1 MPYSIEDLE
10 QLIAQWAEDRNLI
23 KGSNPIAQLSKTLE
37 ECGELL
43 AALNARETY
52 NPEKLGHDLDEIA
65 KWYSDNACEIQD
77 AYGDILVTL
86 IVGMQQLNFDMQE
99 VLTIAYHEIKDRKG
113 RMENGLF
120 VKEAA

>member
-1 MPYSIEDLE
+1 MPYSIEELE
-10 QLIAQWAEDRNLI
+10 QLIAKWAEDRNLI

-43 AALNARETY
+43 SALNARETY
-52 NPEKLGHDLDEIA
+52 DPEVRGHDIDEIA
-65 KWYSDNACEIQD
+65 TWYENNACEIQD

-86 IVGMQQLNFDMQE
+86 IVGMQQLDMDIAE

-113 RMENGLF
+113 RMVNGLF
-120 VKEAA
+120 IKEA